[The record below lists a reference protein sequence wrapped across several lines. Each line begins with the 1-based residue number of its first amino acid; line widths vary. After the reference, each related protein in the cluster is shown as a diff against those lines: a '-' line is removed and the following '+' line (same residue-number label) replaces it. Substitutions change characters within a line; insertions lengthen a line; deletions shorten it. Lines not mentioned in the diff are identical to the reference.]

1 MNFESIALVNQK
13 TAIVTGS
20 SSGIGKE
27 ISLILARNGY
37 NTFATMRNLDKASEL
52 KSIADNE
59 NLLSL
64 HFEQLDVTDQN
75 SIQNA
80 ITNINDK
87 TGRIDILVN
96 NAGYGLIGAFEDT
109 SIDEIKDQYETNF
122 FGLIRTT
129 QAVLPIMRKQES
141 GLIVNI
147 SSGVG
152 RFGIPTL
159 SSYASTKFALEGLTE
174 SMSYE
179 LEPFGIRTVL
189 VEPGVIKTN
198 FFNSTIVAK
207 KSQDSNSPYFGFMRN
222 MEKNFTQLMK
232 NNSSTP
238 EHVARVVLESITAD
252 NPKLRYLAGQDVE
265 EWMDAKKKM
274 TDEEFHNMFKQM

>member
-1 MNFESIALVNQK
+1 MNQK

-52 KSIADNE
+52 KFIADSE
-59 NLLSL
+59 NLQSL
-64 HFEQLDVTDQN
+64 HFEQLDVTNPN
-75 SIQNA
+75 SVQDA
-80 ITNINDK
+80 ITNINNK

-109 SIDEIKDQYETNF
+109 SIDEVKDQYETNF

-207 KSQDSNSPYFGFMRN
+207 KSQDSNSPYHGFMRS
-222 MEKNFTQLMK
+222 MEKNFTELMK

-238 EHVARVVLESITAD
+238 EYVAKVVLESITAD

-265 EWMDAKKKM
+265 QWMDAKRKM

>member
-1 MNFESIALVNQK
+1 VNQK

-52 KSIADNE
+52 KFIADSE
-59 NLLSL
+59 NLQSL
-64 HFEQLDVTDQN
+64 HFEQLDVTNPN
-75 SIQNA
+75 SVQDA
-80 ITNINDK
+80 ITNINNK

-109 SIDEIKDQYETNF
+109 SIDEVKDQYETNF

-207 KSQDSNSPYFGFMRN
+207 KSQDSNSPYHGFMRS
-222 MEKNFTQLMK
+222 MEKNFTELMK

-238 EHVARVVLESITAD
+238 EYVAKVVLESITAD

-265 EWMDAKKKM
+265 QWMDAKRKM

>member
-1 MNFESIALVNQK
+1 VNQK

-52 KSIADNE
+52 KFIADSE
-59 NLLSL
+59 NLQSL
-64 HFEQLDVTDQN
+64 HFEQLDVTNPDSVQY
-75 SIQNA
+75 A
-80 ITNINDK
+80 ITNINNK

-109 SIDEIKDQYETNF
+109 SIDEVKDQYETNF

-207 KSQDSNSPYFGFMRN
+207 KSQDSNSPYHGFMRS
-222 MEKNFTQLMK
+222 MEKNFTELMK

-238 EHVARVVLESITAD
+238 EYVAKVVLESITAD

-265 EWMDAKKKM
+265 QWMDAKKKM

>member
-1 MNFESIALVNQK
+1 MNQK

-20 SSGIGKE
+20 SSGIGRE

-52 KSIADNE
+52 KLIADSE
-59 NLLSL
+59 NLQSL
-64 HFEQLDVTDQN
+64 HFEQLDVTNPDSVQD
-75 SIQNA
+75 A
-80 ITNINDK
+80 ITNINNK

-109 SIDEIKDQYETNF
+109 SIDEVKDQYETNF

-207 KSQDSNSPYFGFMRN
+207 KSQDSNSPYHGFMRS
-222 MEKNFTQLMK
+222 MEKNFTELMK

-238 EHVARVVLESITAD
+238 EYVAKVVLESIIAD

-265 EWMDAKKKM
+265 QWMDAKKKM